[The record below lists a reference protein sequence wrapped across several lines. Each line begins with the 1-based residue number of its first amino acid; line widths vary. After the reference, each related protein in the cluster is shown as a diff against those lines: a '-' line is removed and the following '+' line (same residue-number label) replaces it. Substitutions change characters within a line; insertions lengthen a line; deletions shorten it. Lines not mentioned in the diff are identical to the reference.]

1 MIIHF
6 IAAKHTLDRDCKHL
20 REIRDTIVKSGHHL
34 TRDWLD
40 KEHDIIRSSE
50 DASRINWWIS
60 TKKDLRTLARADLVI
75 AETTE
80 ESLSVGY
87 QIAVAV
93 QLKKPILILV
103 NNDALSTTARFSNG
117 ISPDFDNFAT
127 IKQYDPDNLHAA
139 IEMFIDK
146 NKVEK
151 KDMRFNFFINSEIDT
166 YLKRQAYI
174 TGKNKSKVLR
184 DLVLKEINK

>member
-6 IAAKHTLDRDCKHL
+6 IAAKHTLDRDYKHL
-20 REIRDTIVKSGHHL
+20 REIRNAIVKSGHHL

-50 DASRINWWIS
+50 DTSKINWWIS

-87 QIAVAV
+87 QIAAAV
-93 QLKKPILILV
+93 QLKKPILVLV
-103 NNDALSTTARFSNG
+103 NNDTLSTTRFSNG
-117 ISPDFDNFAT
+117 ISPDFDSFAT
-127 IKQYDPDNLHAA
+127 IKQYDTDNLHAV
-139 IEMFIDK
+139 IEMFIDE

-151 KDMRFNFFINSEIDT
+151 KDKRFNFFINSEIDT
-166 YLKRQAYI
+166 YLKRQAHI
-174 TGKNKSKVLR
+174 TGKNKSEVLR

>member
-6 IAAKHTLDRDCKHL
+6 IAAKHTLDRDYRQL
-20 REIRDTIVKSGHHL
+20 REIRNAIVKSGHHL

-50 DASRINWWIS
+50 DTSKINWWMS

-87 QIAVAV
+87 QIAAAV
-93 QLKKPILILV
+93 QLKKPILVLV
-103 NNDALSTTARFSNG
+103 NNDTLSTATRFGNG
-117 ISPDFDNFAT
+117 ISPDFDSFAT
-127 IKQYDPDNLHAA
+127 IKQYDTSNLHAV
-139 IEMFIDK
+139 IEAFIDE
-146 NKVEK
+146 NKVDK
-151 KDMRFNFFINSEIDT
+151 KDMRFNFFINPEIDA
-166 YLKRQAYI
+166 YLKRQAHI
-174 TGKNKSKVLR
+174 TGKNKSEVLR
-184 DLVLKEINK
+184 DLVLKEINE